1 MKDIQTDAALLEALK
16 QAAGR
21 QMTADGV
28 RRQKVSFIMGSL
40 SHDSTITRDRVEAEL
55 DKLAGAPSES

>member
-1 MKDIQTDAALLEALK
+1 
-16 QAAGR
+16 
-21 QMTADGV
+21 MTADGV
-28 RRQKVSFIMGSL
+28 RRQKVVSFIMGSL